1 MRGGSVRDKYGHEYS
16 VNEQRGPIVYN
27 QAKHETMEEH
37 VETKE

>member
-1 MRGGSVRDKYGHEYS
+1 MRDKYGHEYS

-37 VETKE
+37 VQTKE